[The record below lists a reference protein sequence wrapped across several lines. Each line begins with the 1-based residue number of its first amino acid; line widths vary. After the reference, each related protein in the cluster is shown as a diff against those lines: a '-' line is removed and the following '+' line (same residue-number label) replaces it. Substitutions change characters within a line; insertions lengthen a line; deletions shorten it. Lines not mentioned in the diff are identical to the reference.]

1 MAGLEKLFESLGALS
16 LSKKM
21 SFLTIM
27 IMSIASMFV
36 LYTWIE
42 KTDYEVLYSNLSET
56 DSGKIV
62 QELSA
67 GKIPYKLAAGT
78 VLVPSGK
85 VYDVRLQLASQGL
98 PSGGGV
104 GFEIFDNTNF
114 TTSEF
119 VQKLNYRRALEGEL
133 ARTIKSLS
141 GIEQA
146 RVHLAVPDKS
156 IFAFSADKAQATAA
170 VFISLNQGRR
180 LNSREVD
187 GIVHLVASSVEDLRP
202 NNITVLDSKGE
213 LLSKPG
219 DDSMMSL
226 SSTQMEYRQSFENNL
241 SSKILSIL
249 EPVVGTG
256 RIKAKVSSEFDFTRS
271 ERTEEIYDPDGVVVR
286 SEQKSTEKSSSGG
299 GTRGIPGTASNLPGG
314 ASAGV
319 SVSGVTSQKQ
329 DEMINY
335 ETSKTVKRTIE
346 SPVTL
351 ERITVAILIDG
362 ILPSQKDTIEN
373 PDKYV
378 VHSEEDVKY
387 YEDII
392 KKTIGYSDDR
402 GDEISLSIMPFKV
415 VEPVEMGEAETDIMP
430 MVFTVLRYFAP
441 VAVALLFFLL
451 VLKPLIGSLSKIT
464 PGRAATAAIA
474 GGGQARLEEEL
485 KPKEIPIEKQV
496 IEWANKNP
504 EQAAGVVK
512 NWLEEK

>member
-1 MAGLEKLFESLGALS
+1 MAGLERLFEGLGALP

-27 IMSIASMFV
+27 IISIASMFI
-36 LYTWIE
+36 LYTWIQ
-42 KTDYEVLYSNLSET
+42 KADYQVLYSNLSE
-56 DSGKIV
+56 DDAGKIV
-62 QELSA
+62 QELTA
-67 GKIPYKLAAGT
+67 GKIPYQLAAGS
-78 VLVPSGK
+78 VLVPSNK
-85 VYDVRLQLASQGL
+85 VYDVRLQLASQGI
-98 PSGGGV
+98 PQGGGV

-119 VQKLNYRRALEGEL
+119 VQKLNFRRALEGEL
-133 ARTIKSLS
+133 ARTIRSLS
-141 GIEQA
+141 GVEQA

-156 IFAFSADKAQATAA
+156 IFAFSAEKAQATAA
-170 VFISLNQGRR
+170 VFVSLNQGRR
-180 LNSREVD
+180 LSSREVD
-187 GIVHLVASSVEDLRP
+187 GIVHLVSSSVEDLRP
-202 NNITVLDSKGE
+202 NNITVVDSKGE

-219 DDSMMSL
+219 DDSVMSL
-226 SSTQMEYRQSFENNL
+226 SSTQMDYRQSFEKNMSL
-241 SSKILSIL
+241 KILGIL
-249 EPVVGTG
+249 EPVVGAG
-256 RIKAKVSSEFDFTRS
+256 RIKAKVSSDFDFTRS
-271 ERTEEIYDPDGVVVR
+271 ERTEEIFDPDGVVVR

-299 GTRGIPGTASNLPGG
+299 GPAGIPGTASNLPGG
-314 ASAGV
+314 ASAGT
-319 SVSGVTSQKQ
+319 SASGAQSQKQ

-362 ILPSQKDTIEN
+362 ILPSQKDSIEN

-392 KKTIGYSDDR
+392 KKTIGYSEDR
-402 GDEISLSIMPFKV
+402 GDEISLSIMPFKE
-415 VEPVEMGEAETDIMP
+415 VEQVEMGEAETDIMP

-451 VLKPLIGSLSKIT
+451 VLKPLIGSLSKV
-464 PGRAATAAIA
+464 PPRAATAAALA
-474 GGGQARLEEEL
+474 GGEQARLEEEL
-485 KPKEIPIEKQV
+485 KPKEIPVEKQV

-504 EQAAGVVK
+504 QQAAGVVK
-512 NWLEEK
+512 SWLEEK